1 VTDTTSD
8 EQIDGM
14 DPGSSP
20 AIAGPTDVEV
30 ARQLMDRAR
39 AEGVSLVGPGGLLS
53 GLTKTVLET
62 ALEAEM
68 TEHVGYEPHDRVGHH
83 SGNSR
88 NGTRSKTVVTDIGPI
103 AVAVPRDRNGTFE
116 PKIVRKRQR
125 RLTGV
130 DDLVVSLV
138 AKGLTTGEVQAH
150 LAEVYGAEVSRD
162 TISAITDRVLETMA
176 EWQHRPLD
184 RVYPVVFIDAIVVK
198 IRDGQVANRPIYT
211 AIGVTVD
218 GERDILG
225 LWAGSGG
232 EGAKYWLA
240 VLTEMK
246 NRGVEDV
253 CIVVCDGL
261 KGLPDAIAA
270 TWPQALTQTC
280 VIHLLRNSFRYASRR
295 DWPALARDLKPIYTA
310 PTEAAAL
317 ERLAEFAGAWEARY
331 PAIIKLWESAW
342 PEFVPFLGFDPEIR
356 TIIYTTNA
364 IESLNARFR
373 RSVKARGHFPSEQ
386 AALKHLY
393 LTIISLDPTGRG
405 RQRWTN
411 RWKAA
416 LNAFSI
422 AFEGRILTSV
432 K

>member
-1 VTDTTSD
+1 MAV
-8 EQIDGM
+8 
-14 DPGSSP
+14 
-20 AIAGPTDVEV
+20 PTDVEV

-68 TEHVGYEPHDRVGHH
+68 TEHVGYEPHDRAGHH

-88 NGTRSKTVVTDIGPI
+88 NGSRTKTVVTDIGP
-103 AVAVPRDRNGTFE
+103 VDVEVPRDRNGTFE

-162 TISAITDRVLETMA
+162 TISRITDRVLEGMA

-225 LWAGSGG
+225 LWAGGAG

-261 KGLPDAIAA
+261 KGLPDAITA

-310 PTEAAAL
+310 PTEVAAL
-317 ERLAEFAGAWEARY
+317 ERLAEFAETWEARY

-342 PEFVPFLGFDPEIR
+342 AEFVPFLGFDPEIR
-356 TIIYTTNA
+356 TIIYTTDVIVKGWPRVCVA
-364 IESLNARFR
+364 SERRGSRRRVRRGVRGRVRRRGGLSCCR
-373 RSVKARGHFPSEQ
+373 RSSLPGWSRGW
-386 AALKHLY
+386 
-393 LTIISLDPTGRG
+393 RG
-405 RQRWTN
+405 VRR
-411 RWKAA
+411 
-416 LNAFSI
+416 
-422 AFEGRILTSV
+422 
-432 K
+432 